1 MNDGAFKL
9 RDRLRQER
17 DALIAKF
24 NAGGS
29 VDALLH
35 GLARAADHL
44 LREVAE
50 SSGITRRATLSPS
63 AATAGANSS
72 PTPTSTS

>member
-1 MNDGAFKL
+1 MNDGAFEL

-17 DALIAKF
+17 GALVAKF

-35 GLARAADHL
+35 G
-44 LREVAE
+44 
-50 SSGITRRATLSPS
+50 PS
-63 AATAGANSS
+63 AATAGANCSR
-72 PTPTSTS
+72 TPTSTS